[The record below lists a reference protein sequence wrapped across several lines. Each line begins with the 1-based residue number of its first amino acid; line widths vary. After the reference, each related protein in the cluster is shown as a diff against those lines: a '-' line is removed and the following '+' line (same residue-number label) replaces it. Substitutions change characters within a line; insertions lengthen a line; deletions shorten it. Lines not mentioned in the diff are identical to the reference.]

1 MQDVWITIGVLASF
15 TLLFLLPLWLP
26 AKRWLAPG
34 PWPVTA
40 AAALLLGLTVQSV
53 YGLIWTRYIRHTPYL
68 EGAGF
73 LGICAALTLAAVL
86 LPRRAKPPS
95 STISKGE
102 SGLLVAIL
110 LIGILVRSLHP
121 LQHWALGQSDA
132 YTHLTM
138 IREVLAWGYIGNS
151 SYPPG
156 FAWIMSLP
164 ALAFHWDPYYL
175 ARFGGAFFGSAMV
188 LAVYALLRQGSK
200 SGVAALCGAAC
211 VAFFPGL
218 MLLIKTGVGAFANQ
232 IGFIVLPL
240 LWLGYLLAREPET
253 RGRGILWLV
262 VGFTGLALTVPMM
275 LLHVYGVLMLL
286 LLVDGAG
293 MRQSVWQRGRLILLL
308 MTVGLGLLAFHMTQ
322 MTPWQ
327 RAMTAIHLT
336 GANQTT
342 GPLSTDPESMT
353 TLLTLWMLGRDFLTI
368 KRVGLHAPLLDSALI
383 GLLALWV
390 SALVWGMRRKQP
402 LPLLLGCWGGLA
414 CVQVATGWLQFT
426 AYQREGWSLLIAVGT
441 MGGTLA
447 GTLWS
452 WHPNLL
458 RPLLISGLVAGGA
471 WTLSHPPGHPL
482 LNSSAEDELVRTIR
496 LLRVFPH
503 GEPSPDATSLAT
515 HQFLAQ
521 HLDAH
526 QPLGI
531 CSRSLIQSD
540 VYRAITGF
548 NPRLTFYRIV
558 EYNPLTKYIALGNQF
573 LIVLDK
579 PEDLAG
585 MDFGVFGT
593 ISPALKE
600 NYVEQQRRRYAING
614 VIETTVAGLPRDL
627 WDVHELAVSPMLRI
641 MVIRRVIPL
650 SSFPAT
656 SSQQLQLNK

>member
-1 MQDVWITIGVLASF
+1 MQDVWITLGVLTSF
-15 TLLFLLPLWLP
+15 TLLYLLPLWLP
-26 AKRWLAPG
+26 AKRFLAPG

-53 YGLIWTRYIRHTPYL
+53 YGLIWTRCIRHTPYL

-73 LGICAALTLAAVL
+73 LVICAALTLAAIL
-86 LPRRAKPPS
+86 LPRRASPLS
-95 STISKGE
+95 STIPKGE
-102 SGLLVAIL
+102 SGLLAAIL

-138 IREVLAWGYIGNS
+138 VREVLAWGYIGNS
-151 SYPPG
+151 SYPAG

-175 ARFGGAFFGSAMV
+175 ARFGGPFFGSAMV
-188 LAVYALLRQGSK
+188 LAVYALLRLGSK

-211 VAFFPGL
+211 VAWFPGL
-218 MLLIKTGVGAFANQ
+218 MLLIKTGVGTFANQ

-240 LWLGYLLAREPET
+240 LWLGYLLARVPET
-253 RGRGILWLV
+253 RSRGILWLV
-262 VGFTGLALTVPMM
+262 AGFTGLALTVPMM
-275 LLHVYGVLMLL
+275 LLHVYGVLLL
-286 LLVDGAG
+286 LLLIDGAG
-293 MRQSVWQRGRLILLL
+293 TRQSVWQRGRLILLL
-308 MTVGLGLLAFHMTQ
+308 MTVGLGLLAFHMTH

-342 GPLSTDPESMT
+342 GPLNANPESMT
-353 TLLTLWMLGRDFLTI
+353 TLLTLEMLGRDFLAI
-368 KRVGLHAPLLDSALI
+368 KRVGLHSALLDSTLI
-383 GLLALWV
+383 GLIALWLC
-390 SALVWGMRRKQP
+390 ALVWGVRRKQP
-402 LPLLLGCWGGLA
+402 LTLLLGCWGGLA

-426 AYQREGWSLLIAVGT
+426 AYQREGWSLLIAVGA
-441 MGGTLA
+441 MGGTIA
-447 GTLWS
+447 GALWD
-452 WHPNLL
+452 WRTGL
-458 RPLLISGLVAGGA
+458 RPLLLSGLVASGA

-496 LLRVFPH
+496 LLRSFPH
-503 GEPSPDATSLAT
+503 RDPSPDTTSLAA

-521 HLDAH
+521 HLDPH
-526 QPLGI
+526 QKLGI

-558 EYNPLTKYIALGNQF
+558 EYNPLPKYMALGNQF

-579 PEDLAG
+579 PEDLVG

-600 NYVEQQRRRYAING
+600 NYVEQQRRRYATNLL
-614 VIETTVAGLPRDL
+614 IETTVAGLPRDL
-627 WDVHELAVSPMLRI
+627 WDVHELAVSPRLRI
-641 MVIRRVIPL
+641 IVASRVTPL
-650 SSFPAT
+650 AKAPSAQGLLF
-656 SSQQLQLNK
+656 